1 MKKIEVSIKEKTFY
15 KIVLKIGDFAVV
27 EDNERIGLIVLQ
39 SGNFIVQLD
48 DYVLDRD
55 GDFLI
60 FTTKN
65 TEKDQTEVE
74 IFNTKTRYH
83 YSKRKLVE
91 KIKDGA
97 LIIRNAFDDKMRF
110 FCSKASYKNYDV
122 YNNEFDS
129 YTLGEMDGKY
139 WILFNLGDKKGLFV
153 EGRGMVL
160 PLEQDDIQII
170 GNKIIFTKDGKTQL
184 IMGPIWT
191 KEYSSIRVDPNLE
204 DIVYYRK
211 GNKTFVYYI
220 GYHNKDAKPIQVPI
234 IKTHGDSV
242 ELAYYK
248 RFSDSFY
255 GVYQFIVGENG
266 CYTVREVVINKVDIF
281 KEGSLVTDE
290 SYEKINYENEFYTV
304 YKNGVNKVLL
314 PYRDNSGVFLKT
326 ISLGNDFLACFS
338 KYGKCHIRN
347 LSDIS
352 EKGVFEDAKS
362 IRPVEN
368 GFIYGDGTKEIL
380 FVSNNGNTFSD
391 SADEIQFLGGNYY
404 TTLKNGVKRLR
415 HYGKELSCQN
425 ILKATI
431 HSDNDSNTFDNAKNV
446 WAILE
451 IDRPHKR
458 FQLACMVHHNNKP
471 ATNFKV
477 LSDYKWV
484 AFYPDFILTLN
495 DKIKL
500 YSYTGESLAVLP
512 PLTTIDVVG
521 HCGKSGKDVTIYSI
535 DGESYIVQYGEFI
548 NIPAQEKPL
557 HMAVY
562 EGVYGYVAV
571 NASSQEEFAKKCS
584 AIESMDEISFEATLK
599 ANYNSSMQLQEQ
611 YPSLTLKQV
620 KPKK

>member
-1 MKKIEVSIKEKTFY
+1 MKKIEISTNEKTFY
-15 KIVLKIGDFAVV
+15 KIVLKIGDFAVI
-27 EDNERIGLIVLQ
+27 EDNERIGLIFLH
-39 SGNFIVQLD
+39 SGNFIVKLGE
-48 DYVLDRD
+48 YVLDRD

-65 TEKDQTEVE
+65 AEKDQAEVE
-74 IFNTKTRYH
+74 IFNVKTRCH
-83 YSKRKLVE
+83 YSRRKLVE

-97 LIIRNAFDDKMRF
+97 LILRNKFDDKMHF
-110 FCSKASYKNYDV
+110 FCSKTYDNYNV
-122 YNNEFDS
+122 HSLEFDS
-129 YTLGEMDGKY
+129 YTVGEMDGKY
-139 WILFNLGDKKGLFV
+139 WILFNLGNKKGLFI

-170 GNKIIFTKDGKTQL
+170 GNKIIFTKDGKTRLNTDQL
-184 IMGPIWT
+184 WSEG
-191 KEYSSIRVDPNLE
+191 YDSITIDKNLE
-204 DIVYYRK
+204 DIVYYRRD
-211 GNKTFVYYI
+211 NEIFVYYI
-220 GYHNKDAKPIQVPI
+220 VYPNKDVRPTEVPI
-234 IKTHGDSV
+234 VKTHGDSI
-242 ELAYYK
+242 ELAYYN
-248 RFSDSFY
+248 RFSNSFH
-255 GVYQFIVGENG
+255 GVYQFIIGKNG
-266 CYTVREVVINKVDIF
+266 YYIIREVVINNVDTF
-281 KEGSLVTDE
+281 KEGSLVTEEAYNNISYKDE
-290 SYEKINYENEFYTV
+290 VYIVDKDGINKILF
-304 YKNGVNKVLL
+304 
-314 PYRDNSGVFLKT
+314 PYRTNIDGFLKT
-326 ISLGNDFLACFS
+326 ISLGNNLIACVS
-338 KYGKCHIRN
+338 KYGKCYIKN

-380 FVSNNGNTFSD
+380 FVSHKGNTYFE

-404 TTLKNGVKRLR
+404 TVLENGVKRLH

-425 ILKATI
+425 ILRATI

-458 FQLACMVHHNNKP
+458 FQLAYMVHHNNKP

-477 LSDYKWV
+477 LSDYEWL

-495 DKIKL
+495 DKIEL
-500 YSYTGESLAVLP
+500 FSYTGEPLAVLP

-535 DGESYIVQYGEFI
+535 DGESYIVQDGEFI

-584 AIESMDEISFEATLK
+584 DIESMDDISFETTLK
-599 ANYNSSMQLQEQ
+599 ANYNSSMKLQEQ
-611 YPSLTLKQV
+611 YPSLVLKQI